1 MSGENVISQRIL
13 FPEIINLT
21 PAQNALMLE
30 LEPDMAKLGFCL
42 SELSAMDWAING
54 IPQGLGGVNIKDLI
68 LQILD
73 SVESGGASLQNMVY
87 QHIAL
92 KVAQAGAFA
101 YGRTLNDEEMEA
113 LVVDLFSRKEPN
125 FTPDGKRT
133 YNVLTFNQIAK
144 LF

>member
-1 MSGENVISQRIL
+1 
-13 FPEIINLT
+13 
-21 PAQNALMLE
+21 
-30 LEPDMAKLGFCL
+30 
-42 SELSAMDWAING
+42 
-54 IPQGLGGVNIKDLI
+54 
-68 LQILD
+68 
-73 SVESGGASLQNMVY
+73 MVY

-144 LF
+144 LFWEQYEESKYSDDIIGYVDECGNAIVRR